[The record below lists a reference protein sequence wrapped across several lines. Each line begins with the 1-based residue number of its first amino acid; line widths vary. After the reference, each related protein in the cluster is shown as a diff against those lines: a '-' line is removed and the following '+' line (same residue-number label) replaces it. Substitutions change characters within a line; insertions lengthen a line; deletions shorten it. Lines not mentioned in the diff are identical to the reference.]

1 METSSLRK
9 IARLVVPLL
18 LLLSVVPLFFAQNVM
33 SQQFRTLTSYTTT
46 TATGSSLEYYSQA
59 TTSART
65 TGFTQSFTLT
75 ARLSSGQSSC
85 LVGIIRFPFNITSSQ
100 TVHVDYSSS
109 LSTDFALFNAPTFA
123 AWAMQPQCYFWM
135 GFSKSSI
142 TRGTF
147 DIPLDPGSG
156 QVVKLNNPY
165 WLIFLHRGPGI
176 FPKITVAVNGV
187 LLQEPTFLTLTSTHM
202 LTRTRTLTSYETQE
216 IPFLEANGS
225 WLMPLAIVIIVAVML
240 LVTWRIKRV

>member
-1 METSSLRK
+1 M
-9 IARLVVPLL
+9 ARFLLPVL
-18 LLLSVVPLFFAQNVM
+18 LLLSVLPLFFAQPVV

-46 TATGSSLEYYSQA
+46 TATSSSLEYYSQA
-59 TTSART
+59 TTSVRT

-75 ARLSSGQSSC
+75 YRLGSGQSSC

-109 LSTDFALFNAPTFA
+109 ISTDLALFNEPTFV
-123 AWAMQPQCYFWM
+123 AWATQPQCYFWM

-142 TRGTF
+142 TSGAF

-156 QVVKLNNPY
+156 QVVRLNNPY
-165 WLIFLHRGPGI
+165 WLIFLHRGLGI
-176 FPKITVAVNGV
+176 FPKIAVAVNGV
-187 LLQEPTFLTLTSTHM
+187 LLQEPTFVALTSTHM

-225 WLMPLAIVIIVAVML
+225 WLLPLAIVIIVAVLL
-240 LVTWRIKRV
+240 LVTWRRKRT